1 MSETKNKKGSLLFR
15 EVKGFI
21 YGNVL
26 GLFFSI
32 AIYLLSSTVN
42 SIAPLPAPP
51 TVLAAIMYAASV
63 LCGVAVEYS
72 HWLESQI

>member
-1 MSETKNKKGSLLFR
+1 MSEAKNKKGRLLFK

-26 GLFFSI
+26 GLFFSV
-32 AIYLLSSTVN
+32 AIYLLSSAVN
-42 SIAPLPAPP
+42 SVAPLPVLPS
-51 TVLAAIMYAASV
+51 VLAAIMYAASV

-72 HWLESQI
+72 HWLEEQA